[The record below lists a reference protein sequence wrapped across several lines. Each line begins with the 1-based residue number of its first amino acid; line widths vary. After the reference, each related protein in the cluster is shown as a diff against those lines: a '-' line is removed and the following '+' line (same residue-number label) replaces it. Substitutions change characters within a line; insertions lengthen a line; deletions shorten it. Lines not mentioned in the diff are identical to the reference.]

1 MRGGLSPPAKPPWP
15 HVHGVPARKIFCAA
29 TRRKLKGEAGLLV
42 RLCVWSQ
49 AGRRDVHSKFSLHV
63 LINGNFTLLAAFFSE
78 YKTEYP
84 LFAPQLPL

>member
-1 MRGGLSPPAKPPWP
+1 M
-15 HVHGVPARKIFCAA
+15 
-29 TRRKLKGEAGLLV
+29 

-63 LINGNFTLLAAFFSE
+63 LINGNFTLLAAFSVNI
-78 YKTEYP
+78 KLNIP

>member
-1 MRGGLSPPAKPPWP
+1 
-15 HVHGVPARKIFCAA
+15 
-29 TRRKLKGEAGLLV
+29 V

-84 LFAPQLPL
+84 LFAPQLPACCAWRNGVIGPSARFGGAARYLRTRLHQNHALTAKQ